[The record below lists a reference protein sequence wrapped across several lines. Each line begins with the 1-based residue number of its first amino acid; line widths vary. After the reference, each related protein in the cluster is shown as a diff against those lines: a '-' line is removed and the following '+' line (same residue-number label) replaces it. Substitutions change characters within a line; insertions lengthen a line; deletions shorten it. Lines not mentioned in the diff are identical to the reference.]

1 MGVVVAGDSV
11 AHHRALLYA
20 LLVIPITG
28 ISSILA
34 VLIAYASEVYPTKV
48 RSRATGAAA
57 AASKAGGVLVIA
69 IVAAS
74 IAIPSI
80 STTALLGAI
89 PMGLAAL
96 AVAVFGV
103 ETRRR
108 RLEEIT
114 AEELAPE
121 VAVG

>member
-1 MGVVVAGDSV
+1 
-11 AHHRALLYA
+11 
-20 LLVIPITG
+20 
-28 ISSILA
+28 
-34 VLIAYASEVYPTKV
+34 
-48 RSRATGAAA
+48 
-57 AASKAGGVLVIA
+57 VLVIA
-69 IVAAS
+69 IVAAA

-121 VAVG
+121 VPVG